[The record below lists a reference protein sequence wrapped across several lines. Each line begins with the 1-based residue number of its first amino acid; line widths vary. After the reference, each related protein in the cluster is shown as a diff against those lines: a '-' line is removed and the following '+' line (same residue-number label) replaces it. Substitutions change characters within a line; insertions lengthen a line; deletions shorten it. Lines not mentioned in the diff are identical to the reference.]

1 MRLALGRKG
10 DYSIRAVLDITGHW
24 TKGRRK
30 AREIA
35 EVMDIPERY
44 ITQILAK
51 LVREGLLT
59 AVAGPDG
66 GYELARSPEAISLRD
81 VVEASEGPVALEK
94 CILRGGSCDWRA
106 KCPVHDTWSRA
117 QTALLNELESTTFA
131 DLAKIDLELVAG
143 THQPALDPES
153 HTVPTQRRGKSR
165 A

>member
-1 MRLALGRKG
+1 MQLALGRKG
-10 DYSIRAVLDITGHW
+10 DYSVRAVLDVAGNW

-30 AREIA
+30 ARQIA

-44 ITQILAK
+44 ITQILAN

-66 GYELARSPEAISLRD
+66 GYELARPPESISLRD
-81 VVEASEGPVALEK
+81 VVEASEGPLALDK
-94 CILRGGSCDWRA
+94 CILRGGSCDWVS

-117 QTALLNELESTTFA
+117 QAALLHELDSTTFA
-131 DLAKIDLELVAG
+131 DLAKVDLEMVAG
-143 THQPALDPES
+143 KQPVLDSEPHS
-153 HTVPTQRRGKSR
+153 GATQRKGKSR